1 MNIERP
7 IVFFDL
13 ETTGIDFAEDRIV
26 EICMLKYFTDGSEE
40 VKTYLVNPQRRI
52 PPESSAIH
60 GIKDEDVK
68 DKPTFKELAPEIM
81 EYMTGCDIAGYNI
94 IKFDIPFIRME
105 FMRNGFRFGFDGV
118 NVIDPYVIF
127 VKKEQRNLAAAL
139 RFYCNEE
146 IVNAHSAEA
155 DTIATKKVLFG
166 QLAYY
171 NDLPGTMGELNDFIM
186 EGTRK
191 TADISGRLVYNENK
205 EVVFNFGKYKGERVA
220 DNIDFARWMLTRDF
234 PEDTKEILRSLI

>member
-26 EICMLKYFTDGSEE
+26 EICMLKYFPDGSEE
-40 VKTYLVNPQRRI
+40 VKTYLVNPQMRI

-68 DKPTFKELAPEIM
+68 DKPTFKELAPGIM

-139 RFYCNEE
+139 RFYCDEE

-155 DTIATKKVLFG
+155 DTVATKKVLLG

-171 NDLPGTMGELNDFIM
+171 NDLPGTMSELNDFIM